1 MAGFKYYRLRC
12 SSCGHYELGHED
24 LSDGLMSWECDT
36 RCSKCKEKSL
46 VNEGQITEKEAEKL
60 IKNHTLPSEDYR
72 KQYFTILGTL
82 AVLLIFVSIVHES
95 IPREI
100 FDKCILTLT
109 FVFTFFISLYC
120 LTFLGMDVM
129 GFKGHKLFG
138 IKGFN
143 KSELY
148 KLDAGEYVE
157 RIEQR
162 FPLLLKFVGFFMLIL
177 PMIVPAILFLILEYL
192 RSR

>member
-1 MAGFKYYRLRC
+1 
-12 SSCGHYELGHED
+12 
-24 LSDGLMSWECDT
+24 MSWECNT
-36 RCSKCKEKSL
+36 RCSKCKEESL

-60 IKNHTLPSEDYR
+60 IKNHSLPSEDYR
-72 KQYFTILGTL
+72 KQFLTILATL

-120 LTFLGMDVM
+120 WTFLGMDMM
-129 GFKGHKLFG
+129 GFKGHRLFG
-138 IKGFN
+138 IKGFT

-148 KLDAGEYVE
+148 KLVAGEYFE
-157 RIEQR
+157 RILQR
-162 FPLLLKFVGFFMLIL
+162 FHLLLKYVGFFILIL
-177 PMIVPAILFLILEYL
+177 PVIVPTILFLILEYL